1 MYTSPCHQMFPSI
14 HPSFSST
21 GDLVLAS
28 EFRSLNRHTFGIL
41 SKAWRGQSRPGCD
54 LHCNLVLTRARRLT
68 FSSRILQARSG
79 EVWLINSVNQP
90 WLIHVS
96 IRSAVRWHPH
106 GGNWIWLSLFLQGG
120 GLLTALKCEHLSLS
134 HTDDK
139 KIEKKKTWI
148 RNWLRA
154 KLKSHL
160 LPHKSARLE
169 LCFSSSA

>member
-1 MYTSPCHQMFPSI
+1 MHITVSSNVSLVHS
-14 HPSFSST
+14 SFSST

-28 EFRSLNRHTFGIL
+28 EFRFLNRHTFGIF
-41 SKAWRGQSRPGCD
+41 SKARCGQSRPGRD
-54 LHCNLVLTRARRLT
+54 LHCNLVLMRARRLT
-68 FSSRILQARSG
+68 FSSRILQARSD

-90 WLIHVS
+90 WLVHVS

-106 GGNWIWLSLFLQGG
+106 GGKWIWLSLFLQGG
-120 GLLTALKCEHLSLS
+120 DLLTALKCEHLSLS
-134 HTDDK
+134 HTVDK
-139 KIEKKKTWI
+139 EIEKKIWI

-160 LPHKSARLE
+160 PPHKSACLE